1 MATAKFLIKNGAKLT
16 ITDLNS
22 PKELKSTLA
31 KLRGLKADFVLG
43 EHREEDFKNNDII
56 VFNPAVG
63 IFNKWVKVAQK
74 YKKPIENDLSLFL
87 KLLGDEKYAAIT
99 GTRGKTTSTTWA
111 HHFLKPAIVGGNIPN
126 AGLFKIIEQGLRSW
140 RTTSLKSLLLLR
152 RIVKYGSVRC
162 SVSPR
167 ISSNCVIP
175 VEKISNLKKEIPLIL
190 ELSSFQLEFFKKGLT
205 APKVAAITNLY
216 SDHLNRYGTMDVYA
230 KMKSNIFLNQTK
242 KDFLILNYDDKNK
255 SFFLKEKPKSRIFYI
270 SAKKLPANENG
281 LYFTGN
287 KIYFQLNGEKE
298 FVVEV
303 ADFTGHQKYN
313 LLTALLTAYLYN
325 YGGENMS
332 LGGGKWHIFTKKIS
346 TLPTIPFRQQ
356 VIFNKN
362 GLMIIND
369 SAATSPDGA
378 IAAIERFK
386 NSKNFFLISGGTD
399 KNLDFKKMAKR
410 IKEILPS
417 KNLFLLDGSATKK
430 LIGELNKINY
440 FKSKPIVFD
449 NLKEIVDA
457 VKKRVKTGVV
467 VFSPAAASFEKF
479 KNEFDRGGKFNKLVK
494 ESFK

>member
-1 MATAKFLIKNGAKLT
+1 MNNSIKNKKILLVGLGRLGGGLATAKFLIKNGAKLT

-87 KLLGDEKYAAIT
+87 KLLGDRKYATIT

-111 HHFLKPAIVGGNIPN
+111 HHFLKPAIIGGNIPN
-126 AGLFKIIEQGLRSW
+126 AGLFKIIE
-140 RTTSLKSLLLLR
+140 K
-152 RIVKYGSVRC
+152 IIGS
-162 SVSPR
+162 
-167 ISSNCVIP
+167 
-175 VEKISNLKKEIPLIL
+175 KKDAPLIL

-230 KMKSNIFLNQTK
+230 KMKAKIFLNQTK

-281 LYFTGN
+281 LYFAGN

-298 FVVEV
+298 FVAEV
-303 ADFTGHQKYN
+303 ADFSGPARMAFWSGGHQKYN
-313 LLTALLTAYLYN
+313 LLIALLTAYLYN
-325 YGGENMS
+325 YSDTSMS

-346 TLPTIPFRQQ
+346 TLPIIPFRQQ

>member
-16 ITDLNS
+16 ITDLN
-22 PKELKSTLA
+22 PKKELKNTLA
-31 KLRGLKADFVLG
+31 KLKGLKANFVLG

-87 KLLGDEKYAAIT
+87 KLIGDKKYAAIT

-111 HHFLKPAIVGGNIPN
+111 HHFLKPAIIGGNIPN
-126 AGLFKIIEQGLRSW
+126 AGLFKIID
-140 RTTSLKSLLLLR
+140 
-152 RIVKYGSVRC
+152 
-162 SVSPR
+162 
-167 ISSNCVIP
+167 
-175 VEKISNLKKEIPLIL
+175 KITDSKKDAPLVL

-205 APKVAAITNLY
+205 PPKVVAITNLF

-230 KMKSNIFLNQTK
+230 KMKANIFLNQTK

-255 SFFLKEKPKSRIFYI
+255 SFFLKENPKSRIFYI
-270 SAKKLPANENG
+270 SMKKLPATENG
-281 LYFTGN
+281 LYFAGN

-298 FVVEV
+298 FVAEV
-303 ADFTGHQKYN
+303 ADFSGHQKYN

-325 YGGENMS
+325 YGDANMS
-332 LGGGKWHIFTKKIS
+332 LGGKKWQIFTKKIS
-346 TLPTIPFRQQ
+346 TLPAIPFRQQ

-378 IAAIERFK
+378 IVAIERFK

-440 FKSKPIVFD
+440 FKTAPIAFD
-449 NLKEIVDA
+449 NLKEIVDT

-467 VFSPAAASFEKF
+467 VFSPAGASFEKF
-479 KNEFDRGGKFNKLVK
+479 KNEFDRGRKFNKLVK
-494 ESFK
+494 NNFK